1 MREHQFIHTKSYK
14 EDKCRNCG
22 AVFEKKNL
30 LLAHLK
36 QCYRHKME
44 TGKSTKYIDETPA
57 YNTPQQSPSAPSN
70 QVEQNKNSMTSSQ
83 ADPLPPLK
91 PFKLES
97 RWNE

>member
-44 TGKSTKYIDETPA
+44 TGKSTKYIDETPT
-57 YNTPQQSPSAPSN
+57 YPGTPTPQPILSTSAA
-70 QVEQNKNSMTSSQ
+70 VA
-83 ADPLPPLK
+83 ADALP
-91 PFKLES
+91 
-97 RWNE
+97 R